1 MSEFDTIRPNTLY
14 VSFVTHKGLGYAAQA
29 TGIKR
34 DELAETILAEWIK
47 TNHPNI
53 VEHMRKRYD
62 EDREFIKALKQGR
75 KDEDDLP

>member
-1 MSEFDTIRPNTLY
+1 MSEFDTTRPNTLY
-14 VSFVTHKGLGYAAQA
+14 VSYVTHKGLGYAAQA

-47 TNHPNI
+47 ANHPNI
-53 VEHMRKRYD
+53 VEHMKKRYQ
-62 EDREFIKALKQGR
+62 EDKEFIAGLKQGR